1 LFAPFGVL
9 IPLLTQFLIR
19 FLYTGP
25 QYTAWL
31 NVNHHA
37 APAAILFPIVCIYA
51 AEKIVRLKKLREK
64 NILIILSIILISTT
78 VFQDI
83 LLKAPIHSI
92 FKKSLY
98 ETQEWMRNNDLIL
111 EKIQE
116 TDAKIPIAAQNS
128 LFPHLSQREKVYLL
142 PEIKDA
148 QYLVVD
154 LHDGPNKYAPLMY
167 FQMKDLVYN
176 LLISKKYSIYD
187 QKGEAMILKLN

>member
-1 LFAPFGVL
+1 
-9 IPLLTQFLIR
+9 
-19 FLYTGP
+19 
-25 QYTAWL
+25 
-31 NVNHHA
+31 
-37 APAAILFPIVCIYA
+37 
-51 AEKIVRLKKLREK
+51 
-64 NILIILSIILISTT
+64 LSIILISTT